1 MRWIL
6 VVALLASLCQGCF
19 VLDEIDKGQRLME
32 QHSPRAREQAAKR
45 EEAAAAPRSAR
56 AGAKQEEGTLE
67 GLKKWW
73 KKKRE
78 PAPPKR
84 DPDDGAVRCQIGR
97 TTHFTRK
104 SDCMLRGG
112 RVI

>member
-1 MRWIL
+1 M
-6 VVALLASLCQGCF
+6 
-19 VLDEIDKGQRLME
+19 LDEIDKGQELMD

-45 EEAAAAPRSAR
+45 EEASATPRSAS
-56 AGAKQEEGTLE
+56 AKQEEGTLD

>member
-1 MRWIL
+1 MRRIL
-6 VVALLASLCQGCF
+6 VVALLASLCQACF
-19 VLDEIDKGQRLME
+19 VLDELDKGQQLMN
-32 QHSPRAREQAAKR
+32 QHSPRAREEAAQR
-45 EEAAAAPRSAR
+45 EEADAAPRTAR

-73 KKKRE
+73 QKKRE
-78 PAPPKR
+78 PAPAKR
-84 DPDDGAVRCQIGR
+84 DPDDDVVSCRIAG

>member
-1 MRWIL
+1 MRRIL

-19 VLDEIDKGQRLME
+19 VLEEIDKGQQLMD
-32 QHSPRAREQAAKR
+32 QHSPRAPEEVAQQQAG
-45 EEAAAAPRSAR
+45 AAPHIAR
-56 AGAKQEEGTLE
+56 AGAKREEGILE

-84 DPDDGAVRCQIGR
+84 DPDDVVVRCQIGG
-97 TTHFTRK
+97 TMHFTRK
-104 SDCMLRGG
+104 SDCLLRGG
-112 RVI
+112 RVT

>member
-1 MRWIL
+1 MRRIL
-6 VVALLASLCQGCF
+6 VVALLASLCQACF
-19 VLDEIDKGQRLME
+19 VLEEIDKGHQLME
-32 QHSPRAREQAAKR
+32 QHSPRAREMKAQ
-45 EEAAAAPRSAR
+45 EEADAGPRTAR
-56 AGAKQEEGTLE
+56 AGAKQEEGTLD

-84 DPDDGAVRCQIGR
+84 DPDDVVVSCRIGG
-97 TTHFTRK
+97 TLHYMRK

-112 RVI
+112 QAI